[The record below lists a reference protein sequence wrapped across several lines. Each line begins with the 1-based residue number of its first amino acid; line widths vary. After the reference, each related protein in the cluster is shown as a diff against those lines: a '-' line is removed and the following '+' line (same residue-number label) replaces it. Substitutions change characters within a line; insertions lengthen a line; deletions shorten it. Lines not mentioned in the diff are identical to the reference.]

1 MERAIALVISIV
13 FQPLIVPTLVFGLI
27 LFGVPEASSVPAS
40 FKLRIFYLIVLST
53 LVIPML
59 TIFGLRL
66 SGTVKSLH
74 MHTIK
79 DRAIPFSVTTVYFLM
94 TVYFMFKINE
104 LDPILWQSLG
114 VIALVVLVLTVVTFF
129 WKMSA
134 HMTGIG
140 GLVAIVVVLGLKF
153 ANFQVLYPLLLSLLL
168 SGVVGSSRL
177 YLDAHKP
184 VEIYTGFIFGFLACF
199 VGFLW
204 VWA

>member
-1 MERAIALVISIV
+1 VERAIALVISIV

-153 ANFQVLYPLLLSLLL
+153 TNFQVLYPLLLSLLL

-184 VEIYTGFIFGFLACF
+184 VEIYAGFIFGFLACF